1 MDRKTAFAASAAA
14 VLTVVGGASVL
25 RVAANDSYTTPPA
38 VITEYVDQNGN
49 PVEAPGALDS
59 IVIVIEQ
66 PPTTS
71 SESSMASLTAVEMV
85 NALDNE
91 YAESYDSDYEED
103 QEEEKDEE
111 HNDYDEDAEYEDHD

>member
-66 PPTTS
+66 PPTA
-71 SESSMASLTAVEMV
+71 ELTPTVLGELHGV
-85 NALDNE
+85 PDGG
-91 YAESYDSDYEED
+91 
-103 QEEEKDEE
+103 
-111 HNDYDEDAEYEDHD
+111 